1 MARSHRIQY
10 PGAIYHVI
18 ARSDG
23 GKIVFEI
30 DDDRRVFLNRLGEV
44 CGSCDWRMH
53 AFQFRPG
60 RLGGRQGTRE
70 TNRHDQGLVSS
81 GDAIRKQRCDFLDVL
96 CGHIGSVE
104 LEFFHGREGGKNCER

>member
-44 CGSCDWRMH
+44 CGSCDWR
-53 AFQFRPG
+53 
-60 RLGGRQGTRE
+60 T
-70 TNRHDQGLVSS
+70 T
-81 GDAIRKQRCDFLDVL
+81 CT
-96 CGHIGSVE
+96 
-104 LEFFHGREGGKNCER
+104 